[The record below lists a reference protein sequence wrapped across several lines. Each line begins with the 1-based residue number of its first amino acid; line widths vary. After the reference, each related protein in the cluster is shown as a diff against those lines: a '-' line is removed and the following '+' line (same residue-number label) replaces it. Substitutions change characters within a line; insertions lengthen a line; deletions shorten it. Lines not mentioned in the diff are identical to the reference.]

1 MNIEEENKE
10 AVTDDI
16 LSMISDIL
24 PQELKP
30 KTNRSMA
37 SAVRENESK
46 LIAAG
51 VRPVDL
57 SQIPIEERGQYNYLS
72 VTVPE
77 SIASYLNAC
86 EFPLSQDERNALEI
100 EMEKHH
106 GVTDPCYIQMCSRFQ
121 ETGRR
126 YEFLQEREKFDSRFT
141 YHHEEK

>member
-16 LSMISDIL
+16 LSMISEIL

-86 EFPLSQDERNALEI
+86 EFPMSQDERNALEI
-100 EMEKHH
+100 EMEKYH
-106 GVTDPCYIQMCSRFQ
+106 GVSDPCYIQMSSHFQ

-126 YEFLQEREKFDSRFT
+126 YEFLEAREEYDSGFT
-141 YHHEEK
+141 YHHEMT